1 MTIRQLSSL
10 LVSQIAAG
18 EVVQRPSSVVKELVE
33 NAFDSGATRIEIDIE
48 GGGRDLVRILDDGEG
63 ISRADLPLA
72 VAPHATS
79 KIFELGDLDAIQT
92 MGFRGEALASIAS
105 VSRLAITSRTSGN
118 EEGWRIEASGED
130 VSEATPAA
138 SPPGT
143 AIDVRTLFFNTP
155 ARRRFLKSDRA
166 ETTRVSEQVRSLAL
180 SRPGVALKLRSEG
193 RTLLDF
199 PRVDSPAAR
208 VAAVLGEE
216 SEATLL
222 EVHGEA
228 GDVSEPSTYISVWGL
243 VGRPETARPTQR
255 QQRFVI
261 NGRTFIDRS
270 LSHALKEAFRG
281 LIEPGKFPVAALFLE
296 VDPRTVDVNVHPAK
310 TEVRFRES
318 RPLFALIK
326 RSIEQAFVGE
336 DLMPSIVFPQT
347 IRDAKA
353 ETTPGFQAPATFPGT
368 ASPSSHG
375 ASPGMNFSPTFRG
388 WPTPGASASLG
399 TDGAE
404 SAMEPNSFGATPLP
418 QIRESQ
424 DVLQVHSSF
433 LVTQDQE
440 GLVVIDQHAL
450 HERVMFEKLKARIE
464 SGSLQSQQ
472 LTTPAMASMDPE
484 VVAAIESLAPLL
496 EQLGMDVRPAGLRS
510 VAIHA
515 FPTLLFERK
524 VDPVTFVEEILERA
538 AGGEINHEDREAA
551 LSEVLD
557 MMSCKAAIK
566 AGDRLS
572 AREIT
577 ELLEM
582 RDRID
587 RGSNCPHGRPTH
599 LRIPIEEI
607 ERRFGRSPSRNRR

>member
-1 MTIRQLSSL
+1 M
-10 LVSQIAAG
+10 
-18 EVVQRPSSVVKELVE
+18 
-33 NAFDSGATRIEIDIE
+33 
-48 GGGRDLVRILDDGEG
+48 
-63 ISRADLPLA
+63 
-72 VAPHATS
+72 
-79 KIFELGDLDAIQT
+79 
-92 MGFRGEALASIAS
+92 
-105 VSRLAITSRTSGN
+105 
-118 EEGWRIEASGED
+118 
-130 VSEATPAA
+130 
-138 SPPGT
+138 
-143 AIDVRTLFFNTP
+143 
-155 ARRRFLKSDRA
+155 
-166 ETTRVSEQVRSLAL
+166 
-180 SRPGVALKLRSEG
+180 
-193 RTLLDF
+193 
-199 PRVDSPAAR
+199 
-208 VAAVLGEE
+208 
-216 SEATLL
+216 
-222 EVHGEA
+222 
-228 GDVSEPSTYISVWGL
+228 
-243 VGRPETARPTQR
+243 
-255 QQRFVI
+255 
-261 NGRTFIDRS
+261 
-270 LSHALKEAFRG
+270 
-281 LIEPGKFPVAALFLE
+281 AALFLE

-318 RPLFALIK
+318 RPLFSLIK
-326 RSIEQAFVGE
+326 RSIEQAFAGE
-336 DLMPSIVFPQT
+336 DLMPSIAFPQT
-347 IRDAKA
+347 TRDAEP
-353 ETTPGFQAPATFPGT
+353 ETTRGFQAPAPFPAT
-368 ASPSSHG
+368 ASPSSDR
-375 ASPGMNFSPTFRG
+375 ASSGVNFSPTFRG
-388 WPTPGASASLG
+388 LPTPGAPPDASAGVG
-399 TDGAE
+399 TDGTA
-404 SAMEPNSFGATPLP
+404 SPMEPNSFGATPLP
-418 QIRESQ
+418 QVRESQ

-433 LVTQDQE
+433 LVTQDEE

-472 LTTPAMASMDPE
+472 LTTPAMMSMDPE
-484 VVAAIESLAPLL
+484 VVAVIESLAPLL

-551 LSEVLD
+551 LSEVMD